1 MFSLLGLWE
10 RHLQWVHRIYLFR
23 VLFVSCSFP
32 GHAWGMFPWNREQC
46 FTLHQ
51 PAQQQSIPPCLICSQ
66 EPFSDHVMGSFFS
79 ILPSSHFRQH
89 CYRYIHYHGIKKK
102 KKFKYHADE
111 NKYLILL
118 DKIENFLHQIV
129 PLELWLVQNLLR
141 LSVPVVILQH
151 FHIIFHIFF
160 LLDKKYDIICS
171 QSENKMWLYLLHVS
185 QRARHWKPNLLW
197 PHESAVVVY
206 LLKNACLA

>member
-1 MFSLLGLWE
+1 MQSSCVGKGYFAHRQKEHGKVGKTAIVQKTAPRWMFSLLGLWE

-46 FTLHQ
+46 STLHQ

-89 CYRYIHYHGIKKK
+89 CYRYTHYHGIKKK
-102 KKFKYHADE
+102 R
-111 NKYLILL
+111 
-118 DKIENFLHQIV
+118 
-129 PLELWLVQNLLR
+129 NLNIMQMR
-141 LSVPVVILQH
+141 TNI
-151 FHIIFHIFF
+151 
-160 LLDKKYDIICS
+160 
-171 QSENKMWLYLLHVS
+171 
-185 QRARHWKPNLLW
+185 
-197 PHESAVVVY
+197 
-206 LLKNACLA
+206 